1 MNRPE
6 KELPSAPAGH
16 LVDAREHAQGFLQ
29 VRQAHRSELM
39 DDYVELIADLI
50 QEQGEVRQVEL
61 AARLGVAQPTVA
73 KMLKRLSAAGLIRQ
87 LPYRG
92 VFLTAEGQVMAAKSR
107 KRHRIVESFLL
118 ALGIS
123 AETARRDAEG
133 LEHHVSEE
141 TLAVFQRFTEQI
153 EGSNGR

>member
-1 MNRPE
+1 MDRPQ
-6 KELPSAPAGH
+6 KEVLSAAAGH
-16 LVDAREHAQGFLQ
+16 LLNAREHAEGFLQ

-39 DDYVELIADLI
+39 DDYVELISDLI

-92 VFLTAEGQVMAAKSR
+92 VFLTAEGEAMAAKSR
-107 KRHRIVESFLL
+107 NRHHIVESFLL

-141 TLAVFQRFTEQI
+141 TLAVFQQFTQQA
-153 EGSNGR
+153 GMKHGQ

>member
-1 MNRPE
+1 MDRDL
-6 KELPSAPAGH
+6 KEPIAAPSGH
-16 LVDAREHAQGFLQ
+16 LIDAREHAEGFHQ
-29 VRQAHRSELM
+29 VRQAHRSELI
-39 DDYVELIADLI
+39 DDYVELIDDLI

-73 KMLKRLSAAGLIRQ
+73 KMLKRLSAAGLVKQ

-92 VFLTAEGQVMAAKSR
+92 VFLTSEGQAMAAKCR
-107 KRHRIVESFLL
+107 RRHQIVESFLL
-118 ALGIS
+118 SLGIS

-141 TLAVFQRFTEQI
+141 TLAVFRRFTEQ
-153 EGSNGR
+153 GGTLKNA

>member
-1 MNRPE
+1 MNRPP
-6 KELPSAPAGH
+6 KEVLSAAAGH
-16 LVDAREHAQGFLQ
+16 LLNAQKHAEGFLQ

-39 DDYVELIADLI
+39 DDYVELISDLI
-50 QEQGEVRQVEL
+50 AEQGEVRQVEL

-73 KMLKRLSAAGLIRQ
+73 KMLKRLAVAGLIRQ

-92 VFLTAEGQVMAAKSR
+92 VFLTAEGEVMAAKSR
-107 KRHRIVESFLL
+107 HRHQIVESFLL

-141 TLAVFQRFTEQI
+141 TLAVFQRFTAQAAK
-153 EGSNGR
+153 